1 MFVIESCKYW
11 YEKEGGKCIE
21 KTISQK
27 KKMFQC
33 QKESQSFLPVNL
45 EYKIYLRP
53 KYRHFYYQ
61 YQTHMHK
68 GCGSN

>member
-27 KKMFQC
+27 KKNVSMSEGIAKLLTC
-33 QKESQSFLPVNL
+33 QSGIQDLLKTKVPSLLLS
-45 EYKIYLRP
+45 I
-53 KYRHFYYQ
+53 
-61 YQTHMHK
+61 
-68 GCGSN
+68 SNPYA

>member
-27 KKMFQC
+27 KNVSMSEGMAKLLTC
-33 QKESQSFLPVNL
+33 QSGIQDLLKT
-45 EYKIYLRP
+45 KILSLLLSI
-53 KYRHFYYQ
+53 
-61 YQTHMHK
+61 
-68 GCGSN
+68 SNPYA